1 MRTSCCGHCNG
12 SLKDLFEA
20 ALRRPHARDFGNRAG
35 RAADETQRL
44 LVEIVLDVQDGVISH
59 ADFRATTCATLLA
72 YCELLVRMVR
82 GQRISEALR
91 IRAEDLVDRVR
102 GVPPCRQSRASLA
115 VAALRAALS
124 EEQSGRESE

>member
-1 MRTSCCGHCNG
+1 MRSSCCSHCNG

-20 ALRRPHARDFGNRAG
+20 ALQRPRPRDFGNRAG

-44 LVEIVLDVQDGVISH
+44 LVEIVLDIQDGVVSQ
-59 ADFRATTCATLLA
+59 AEFRATTCATLLA

-82 GQRISEALR
+82 GQRTLEALR

-102 GVPPCRQSRASLA
+102 GVPPYRQSRASLA

-124 EEQSGRESE
+124 QE

>member
-20 ALRRPHARDFGNRAG
+20 ALKRPHPREFGNRNG

-44 LVEIVLDVQDGVISH
+44 QVVISLNIQDGVISQ

-72 YCELLVRMVR
+72 YCELLVRMVN
-82 GQRISEALR
+82 GQRIEDALR
-91 IRAEDLVDRVR
+91 VRAEDLVDRVR
-102 GVPPCRQSRASLA
+102 GVPPYRQSRARLA
-115 VAALRAALS
+115 VAALHAALLQ
-124 EEQSGRESE
+124 EEWKGVK